1 MVVST
6 VTLGVEVGTTT
17 SSGAFPSSVL
27 DLVTHAPMVV
37 PAAEVVDSQV
47 YYWWVEEVL
56 NLEVI
61 WQV

>member
-6 VTLGVEVGTTT
+6 VVGVEVGTTT